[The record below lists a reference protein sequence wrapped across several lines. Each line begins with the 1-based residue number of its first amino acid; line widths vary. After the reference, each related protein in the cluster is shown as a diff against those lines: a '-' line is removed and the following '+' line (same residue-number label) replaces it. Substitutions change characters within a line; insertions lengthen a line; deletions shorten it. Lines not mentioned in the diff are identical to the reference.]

1 MGVAETIIQQGIEGA
16 LLVLILVICYK
27 IYRLEIECSCC
38 NKNIVLRTNYTR
50 SNAPIHPYR
59 DHHLSNSHL
68 SNLENME
75 PV

>member
-16 LLVLILVICYK
+16 LLVLILVLCYK
-27 IYRLEIECSCC
+27 IYGLEIECSCC

-50 SNAPIHPYR
+50 TNAPIHPYIY
-59 DHHLSNSHL
+59 HHLSNSHL